1 MAISESDVRQLTTEI
16 WRGML
21 QIELAPS
28 EVASRRG
35 AGIGAC
41 VQITGA
47 WEGAVRV
54 DCSLNLARLATS
66 RFLAT
71 EPEQVGIDQIR
82 DAIGELANMSAGIV
96 KPLLPKPCQLSLP
109 SVADGSDYTLTV
121 PQGAVGSGNWIRV
134 SRGSVEGGDF
144 ATQNTLTTNNPS
156 TTNRFRAVG
165 LSLFGSEDFSF
176 ELST

>member
-1 MAISESDVRQLTTEI
+1 MAISESDVRQLTSEI
-16 WRGML
+16 WGRML

-28 EVASRRG
+28 EVTARRG
-35 AGIGAC
+35 AAGIGAC

-54 DCSLNLARLATS
+54 DCSMNLARLATS

-82 DAIGELANMSAGIV
+82 DAIGELANMSAGSV
-96 KPLLPKPCQLSLP
+96 KPLLPKPCQLSLS

-121 PQGAVGSGNWIRV
+121 PQGQLVLETASNSEVKPLKVSVVQPRAQVDCWTNVVG
-134 SRGSVEGGDF
+134 
-144 ATQNTLTTNNPS
+144 T
-156 TTNRFRAVG
+156 
-165 LSLFGSEDFSF
+165 
-176 ELST
+176 